1 MGNEENALDA
11 VVEHIVNELDLGK
24 PAHSVAQG
32 LVDIGVPSDIA
43 LELVSKVESQIKSAK
58 RVGGGKTVAIGG
70 GMAALGLIITA
81 ATYAAAQPGEY
92 YVVTY
97 GLVIVGVLNMVRGAW
112 RMVTA

>member
-1 MGNEENALDA
+1 MENEENVLDA
-11 VVEHIVNELDLGK
+11 IVEHIVKELDLGK
-24 PAHSVAQG
+24 PAHNVAQG
-32 LVDIGVPSDIA
+32 LADIGVPSDIA
-43 LELVSKVESQIKSAK
+43 LELVTKVAKQIKSAK
-58 RVGGGKTVAIGG
+58 RLGGGKTVALGG

-112 RMVTA
+112 RMATA